1 MVFFASS
8 SSSSNSS
15 SFSSDDEVLYDMDQE
30 ATMLFHVRFIVCIYG
45 DLFIAIEM
53 EEGGGHFVDPT
64 NSVQDVLIT
73 LQSTPTLFKN
83 QTNFIATD
91 LEDLASIMAPTIISH
106 AQFTGETPI
115 VSRRP
120 SKLSLEQQFLNFV
133 FFFKHD
139 NVTTYDFFMWNWA
152 KSSMCTDVFFI
163 SSCINFTLVDEICWF
178 IA

>member
-1 MVFFASS
+1 
-8 SSSSNSS
+8 
-15 SFSSDDEVLYDMDQE
+15 MDQE
-30 ATMLFHVRFIVCIYG
+30 ATMFFHVRFIVCIYG

-83 QTNFIATD
+83 LTNFTTINF
-91 LEDLASIMAPTIISH
+91 EDLASIMAPSIISH
-106 AQFTGETPI
+106 AQSTSETPI

-120 SKLSLEQQFLNFV
+120 SKLSLEQWFLNFV

-139 NVTTYDFFMWNWA
+139 NVTTYDSFM
-152 KSSMCTDVFFI
+152 
-163 SSCINFTLVDEICWF
+163 
-178 IA
+178 